1 MGEICEIVQL
11 ETDVKLAFSK
21 KRSLVAVFLDIS
33 KAYDSVW
40 IQGLLFK
47 TAKLGITG
55 PILAW
60 LKEFLTGRSM
70 CVRIGD
76 QSSQYINID
85 NGVPQGAVLSPLL
98 FNIMLTDFPTHPT
111 PVKSRLYADDVTIY
125 AETKLPEDAEVTIQP
140 ALNKIFR
147 WGREWKL
154 KFAPDKSSVVVF
166 NRSYKPG
173 ADPLLFING
182 HRIPAHATHK
192 FLGVWFDQKML

>member
-76 QSSQYINID
+76 QSSQYRVVR
-85 NGVPQGAVLSPLL
+85 GCHLGMV
-98 FNIMLTDFPTHPT
+98 F
-111 PVKSRLYADDVTIY
+111 LYT
-125 AETKLPEDAEVTIQP
+125 
-140 ALNKIFR
+140 
-147 WGREWKL
+147 
-154 KFAPDKSSVVVF
+154 
-166 NRSYKPG
+166 
-173 ADPLLFING
+173 
-182 HRIPAHATHK
+182 
-192 FLGVWFDQKML
+192 